1 MRTNPSMAFAWV
13 DDVFKTD
20 FAENA
25 RISAQHD
32 TAILAW
38 LVTCDVC
45 ACETRQ

>member
-1 MRTNPSMAFAWV
+1 MAFAWV

-38 LVTCDVC
+38 LRSWSMACDLCV
-45 ACETRQ
+45 RM